1 MAHMSAQAATST
13 PPSRRTLANEERR
26 RVVSGKMCARGF
38 RKKIMIKTVAG
49 REEYPIQVFECKSIR
64 TPRECE
70 QKGEGRRVARWE
82 GAFGT
87 IQSFPSFLPSL
98 FVIDTNCTLF
108 AASFVASSTSSPSIS
123 AVCAADD
130 AAAALATCFAM
141 DCADWIRIML
151 SGFTATVFPPSSAYR
166 RAKRDAN
173 EEGGGDDM
181 CICTIGHVG

>member
-1 MAHMSAQAATST
+1 MGT
-13 PPSRRTLANEERR
+13 
-26 RVVSGKMCARGF
+26 G
-38 RKKIMIKTVAG
+38 AG
-49 REEYPIQVFECKSIR
+49 RESSEGGGEKGGAVGGGIWYNSVF
-64 TPRECE
+64 
-70 QKGEGRRVARWE
+70 
-82 GAFGT
+82 
-87 IQSFPSFLPSL
+87 SFLPSL

-166 RAKRDAN
+166 RAERDAN
-173 EEGGGDDM
+173 EEGGGDDR